1 MKTKK
6 CPQCGTH
13 FNKPQNCS
21 QKEWEYLRV
30 YCSRKCSNIS
40 RKGVVPKHL
49 EKFIVKKGQ
58 ILSNK
63 TTFTSGHTPWNKGKK
78 MPFSNETRKML
89 TEKAKKTIA
98 NETPEKRAERIRKAI
113 NNRKTGF
120 GENHK
125 RGKEHHAW
133 KETGLGYT
141 NTHKWINKVKPR
153 TGICEICGLKR
164 KTEYSNVDHKY
175 RRVIKDYMELCKKC
189 HNKWEL
195 DHKL

>member
-1 MKTKK
+1 MIKTKICK
-6 CPQCGTH
+6 TCKKSFTL
-13 FNKPQNCS
+13 NLKPS
-21 QKEWEYLRV
+21 DWLVRKF
-30 YCSRKCSNIS
+30 CSRECANMGMRGIQSWMKLDGLAYG
-40 RKGVVPKHL
+40 RG
-49 EKFIVKKGQ
+49 
-58 ILSNK
+58 
-63 TTFTSGHTPWNKGKK
+63 WNKGKTGYMSK
-78 MPFSNETRKML
+78 QGRKNIA
-89 TEKAKKTIA
+89 ESVKKTIA

-141 NTHKWINKVKPR
+141 NTHKWVNKVKPR
-153 TGICEICGLKR
+153 TGICELCGLKR

-189 HNKWEL
+189 HKKWEI
-195 DHKL
+195 DHNL